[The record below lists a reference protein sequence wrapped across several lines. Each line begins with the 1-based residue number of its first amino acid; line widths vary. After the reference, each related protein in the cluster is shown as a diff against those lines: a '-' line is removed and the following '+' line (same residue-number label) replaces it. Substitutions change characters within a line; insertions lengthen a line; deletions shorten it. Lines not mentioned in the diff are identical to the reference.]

1 MEPIKFSIITCVY
14 NLENF
19 VSRAIESVL
28 NQDFKNFELV
38 LVNDCSTD
46 GTLSVLKKYSL
57 SHPNIV
63 IINNEKNMGL
73 GASRNIAI
81 KKCKGEYLLFLD
93 GDDYLYS
100 NDTLS
105 KIAKNNNT
113 TISKI
118 LSLNN
123 IKNKNLIYPG
133 QKLKLN

>member
-1 MEPIKFSIITCVY
+1 M
-14 NLENF
+14 
-19 VSRAIESVL
+19 
-28 NQDFKNFELV
+28 
-38 LVNDCSTD
+38 ND
-46 GTLSVLKKYSL
+46 TLSKIAANY
-57 SHPNIV
+57 NISYQKLAQ
-63 IINNEKNMGL
+63 INNIKNPNLIRVGEKL
-73 GASRNIAI
+73 IIPASKNKINYYI
-81 KKCKGEYLLFLD
+81 VKK
-93 GDDYLYS
+93 

>member
-1 MEPIKFSIITCVY
+1 ME
-14 NLENF
+14 
-19 VSRAIESVL
+19 
-28 NQDFKNFELV
+28 DH
-38 LVNDCSTD
+38 D
-46 GTLSVLKKYSL
+46 GKRCRGQQRTQA
-57 SHPNIV
+57 
-63 IINNEKNMGL
+63 IINNTLKKETSTKNITYTVKMNDTLSKIAANYNISYQKLAQINNIKNPNLIRVGEKL
-73 GASRNIAI
+73 IIPASKNKINYYI
-81 KKCKGEYLLFLD
+81 VKK
-93 GDDYLYS
+93 